1 MVTGFVIYLTGI
13 FSGSLMSEGFKGRV
27 TGWGNLKES
36 WNPAVRNLPSVLQQI
51 HLPIVDQNICRSST
65 SVKITD
71 NMFCAGK
78 TKQKIF
84 HICSTR
90 KCLFIFYLWLIFGP
104 TVWSWI
110 KPWCAEWCCR
120 LIGCTEW
127 NLAVSLR
134 MILHLLKVSKFL
146 YNYSLW
152 LFQVINQT
160 ITIVETP
167 VRETAVDLLWWRW
180 ESQWKKNKW

>member
-1 MVTGFVIYLTGI
+1 MVTGLVIYLTGI

-27 TGWGNLKES
+27 TGWGSLKKS
-36 WNPAVRNLPSVLQQI
+36 WNPAVRNLTSVLQQI

-84 HICSTR
+84 HICSR

-110 KPWCAEWCCR
+110 NPWCAEWCCH

-127 NLAVSLR
+127 NLVVSLR

-167 VRETAVDLLWWRW
+167 VRETAADLLWWRW